1 MATTESKALQRLRNR
16 IEQEQQN
23 LQVLDVA
30 LLSSHKIARESE
42 GKMSVALGYDEEKYD
57 HLHVPVT
64 QSSRLMAQAKNANYR
79 SAIITLYSLW
89 THYMKEILGLLYET
103 SPHEVAAKAP
113 GEMKFSEIIKLGNY
127 EHIQAQIVNHV
138 FRQLEDER
146 STKKLLDK
154 ILKHTKISLAQDVK
168 INALAYLEMR
178 HLFIHVNGEV
188 DHAYWKTYHGIVPCA
203 VGRKLP
209 RRFKIVESAYEKV
222 VLLCREV
229 DRLLIAGGFI
239 NVR

>member
-1 MATTESKALQRLRNR
+1 MVESKALQRLRNR

-23 LQVLDVA
+23 LQVLDVS
-30 LLSSHKIARESE
+30 LLNSHKVAREGE
-42 GKMSVALGYDEEKYD
+42 GKLSAALGYDEEKYN
-57 HLHVPVT
+57 HLHVPTT

-89 THYMKEILGLLYET
+89 THYMKEILGLLYQT

-113 GEMKFSEIIKLGNY
+113 GEMKFSEIIKIGSY
-127 EHIQAQIVNHV
+127 EGIQSHIVDHV
-138 FRQLEDER
+138 FRSLEDER

-154 ILKHTKISLAQDVK
+154 ILKHTKISLPQATK
-168 INALAYLEMR
+168 LNALAYLEMR
-178 HLFIHVNGEV
+178 HLFIHSNGEV
-188 DHAYWKTYHGIVPCA
+188 DQKYWKTYHGIVSCT

-209 RRFKIVESAYEKV
+209 RRFKVVESAYENV
-222 VLLCREV
+222 TFLCREV